1 MDAKVLATL
10 TNEELLQVA
19 KKVRSTTIFDAAI
32 IGLLIGIAIYS
43 VVKNGFGLLTF
54 LPLVY
59 LPIAAKNKA
68 KNKLLNEKLKE
79 RGLK

>member
-1 MDAKVLATL
+1 MDAKILATL

-68 KNKLLNEKLKE
+68 KNKLLNEQLKE